1 MSLVDELKP
10 LIGLRCEDLRLN
22 VGGSLILYVGPR
34 SSETTLTE
42 WRIHIEPAWRLEDD
56 GNPIIGSFDT
66 PTESGDTVDAMLKQ
80 LNVLRGTHLTDITTG
95 SPILDLTFTIADR
108 FHLRTFAHTTQDGE
122 NWEFRHNSGHRF
134 AMKAGSVC
142 DWIQSTESPDE
153 TTA

>member
-10 LIGLRCEDLRLN
+10 LIGLRCEDLRLI

-42 WRIHIEPAWRLEDD
+42 WRIHIEPAWRLEDE

-66 PTESGDTVDAMLKQ
+66 PTEAGNTVDAMLKQ
-80 LNVLRGTHLTDITTG
+80 LNVLRGIHLTDIKAG
-95 SPILDLTFTIADR
+95 SLILDLTFTFGDR
-108 FHLRTFAHTTQDGE
+108 YRLRTFAHTTQDGE
-122 NWEFRHNSGHRF
+122 NWEFRHKSGHRF
-134 AMKAGSVC
+134 AMKEGSVC
-142 DWIQSTESPDE
+142 DWIQFTVLPDE